1 MTSNPSNATV
11 SGDGISEYLFNLLWT
26 KDELNFGPS
35 INIPDTI
42 IFKYGQ
48 PVCWYFTATNGRIK
62 KKSKHKLMNARI
74 EEEFNK
80 HILGYD
86 VVATFIHINV
96 DNEGVKKS
104 TIEFLDR
111 KALNDFLYK
120 RHKETQ
126 GILQRFI
133 EPKSTKNE
141 IIRAIWSPKVCLLER
156 AANIHHLHDHRYG
169 LNERCI
175 TYEGPDYYVNSA
187 PLRGPVLAGQIQT
200 VCEAIVSHVSEVTF
214 AQQQISRIVLN
225 FKVDSRDKVWLLY
238 SSSVRCLA
246 DVVNPNT
253 FDPQPIQSLI
263 NIDNVV
269 TLSDTVTLNPH
280 KSYEKLPQRNVGH
293 MNCISCGKDTLEN
306 LRHPVS
312 YKGIVKHYDHI
323 LHLMSSVYGN
333 NGETVLTWP
342 PDNEIIEA
350 AGGVGFGCLSLIT
363 QDDYRTLKLDLRKP
377 LATDELRIPP
387 IIRYLHPKLS
397 AKSYAACKRDPLFL
411 YKTANVCEPCYL
423 VYAEFTTM
431 LLRVGQDLTKL
442 LAPDPSFAS
451 TLAAGTYKN
460 SLENT
465 NGNSNGKRP
474 SSAQW
479 RAMSSVNKSQSAGS
493 LREGRGSFQ
502 PSGNHT
508 KAKHNAI
515 GLRSSDAEM
524 HRPPDVPE
532 GIRSPQGTA
541 ALVYKHNNEGLEN
554 DISTQ
559 GGTFG
564 NASYASSASFSLGNS
579 EHDEVKAMIAERE
592 RHFFQEISRNPQL
605 RDQHPL
611 MHIISAQQK
620 LEMVDKQSGVLSSK
634 SSNKTQGHFG
644 STRYGKQGKDEYDK
658 YDCYEKE
665 LPYVMGGRIIK
676 PSEVKMQKKLEAQ
689 RLRQLRK
696 QKKQQLMNEASHGML
711 SPLTSQPSVGSFAN
725 ASAIT
730 GAGSDPSS
738 VLLNTSSLDSGD
750 VLAINKPAAKHRNFL
765 NDALSKVEAEVS
777 KKP

>member
-1 MTSNPSNATV
+1 MTSNQANTTI

-42 IFKYGQ
+42 MFKYGQ
-48 PVCWYFTATNGRIK
+48 PICWYFTASNGRIK

-86 VVATFIHINV
+86 VVATFIHINI
-96 DNEGVKKS
+96 DGEGVKKS
-104 TIEFLDR
+104 TIEFFDR

-141 IIRAIWSPKVCLLER
+141 IIRSIWSPKVCLLER

-225 FKVDSRDKVWLLY
+225 FKVDSRDKVWLLF
-238 SSSVRCLA
+238 SSSIRCLA
-246 DVVNPNT
+246 DVVNSNS
-253 FDPQPIQSLI
+253 FDSQPLQSLI

-269 TLSDTVTLNPH
+269 TLADTVTLNPN
-280 KSYEKLPQRNVGH
+280 KSYEKVPQRNVGH
-293 MNCISCGKDTLEN
+293 MNCISCGNDTLEN
-306 LRHPVS
+306 LRHPIS

-323 LHLMSSVYGN
+323 LHLMSSIYGN

-411 YKTANVCEPCYL
+411 YKTANVCESCYL

-442 LAPDPSFAS
+442 LAPDASFAS
-451 TLAAGTYKN
+451 TLASGTYKQ
-460 SLENT
+460 ENGGNGDNGGST
-465 NGNSNGKRP
+465 NARP
-474 SSAQW
+474 SSA
-479 RAMSSVNKSQSAGS
+479 N
-493 LREGRGSFQ
+493 
-502 PSGNHT
+502 
-508 KAKHNAI
+508 
-515 GLRSSDAEM
+515 
-524 HRPPDVPE
+524 
-532 GIRSPQGTA
+532 
-541 ALVYKHNNEGLEN
+541 
-554 DISTQ
+554 
-559 GGTFG
+559 
-564 NASYASSASFSLGNS
+564 
-579 EHDEVKAMIAERE
+579 
-592 RHFFQEISRNPQL
+592 
-605 RDQHPL
+605 
-611 MHIISAQQK
+611 
-620 LEMVDKQSGVLSSK
+620 GV
-634 SSNKTQGHFG
+634 Q
-644 STRYGKQGKDEYDK
+644 
-658 YDCYEKE
+658 
-665 LPYVMGGRIIK
+665 
-676 PSEVKMQKKLEAQ
+676 
-689 RLRQLRK
+689 
-696 QKKQQLMNEASHGML
+696 
-711 SPLTSQPSVGSFAN
+711 
-725 ASAIT
+725 
-730 GAGSDPSS
+730 
-738 VLLNTSSLDSGD
+738 
-750 VLAINKPAAKHRNFL
+750 
-765 NDALSKVEAEVS
+765 
-777 KKP
+777 